1 MAAAL
6 SRPGRSPGG
15 RSVKQDPIDRA
26 RAQRLMAAAQLDA
39 LVVFQPEHVAYA
51 TGTNPGVAA
60 LFRRAGAAS
69 ALVPADPA
77 QRIAAVMPDLMAG
90 AVRRTDAPVDVAF
103 HPIWV
108 DTAVAGPHGPDDPLS
123 AVLAA
128 GDHSARPSTFDPDA
142 AFALLAEQAR
152 RLGLA
157 QGRLGVDLGFVPA
170 ADFERLKAA
179 LPGATLL
186 DGTDA
191 LRRLR
196 MVETAAEIARLR
208 EAAMLGE
215 AGHARA
221 LAAVRPSVE
230 RAELSLAYADGVRGA
245 AAARGVTVG
254 GHWDY
259 ISIGP
264 DPWGPG
270 RPAQTGDVL
279 KFDVG
284 VVIGGYSSDFARTV
298 CLGAPSRAGRELHA
312 ALLAG
317 LEAGLAALKPGVG
330 LAAIH
335 ALILETVRKAGVP
348 SYARGHFGHGLG
360 NDPFSE
366 QWPFIAGD
374 CDVVAEP
381 GMVLA
386 VEAPHYVE
394 GLGGFIIE
402 DQVLVTERGL
412 DIMTTTPRD
421 LLRL

>member
-1 MAAAL
+1 
-6 SRPGRSPGG
+6 
-15 RSVKQDPIDRA
+15 VTHEPIDRA
-26 RAQRLMAAAQLDA
+26 RAQRLMAAAGLDA
-39 LVVFQPEHVAYA
+39 LVLFQPEHVATA

-77 QRIAAVMPDLMAG
+77 HRIAAVMPDLMAG
-90 AVRRTDAPVDVAF
+90 AVRLTGAPVDVAF

-108 DTAVAGPHGPDDPLS
+108 DTARVGPHGAGDPLP
-123 AVLAA
+123 AVL
-128 GDHSARPSTFDPDA
+128 GPGENTTRPATFDPRA
-142 AFALLAEQAR
+142 AFALLAGQLN

-157 QGRLGVDLGFVPA
+157 RARLGLDLGFVPV
-170 ADFERLKAA
+170 ADFELLKAA

-196 MVETAAEIARLR
+196 MVKTAAEIARLR
-208 EAAMLGE
+208 AAAELGE
-215 AGHARA
+215 AGYARA
-221 LAAVRPSVE
+221 LAAVRPAVE
-230 RAELSLAYADGVRGA
+230 RAELSVAYADGVRA
-245 AAARGVTVG
+245 AAAERGVAVG

-270 RPAQTGDVL
+270 RPAQAGDIV

-284 VVIGGYSSDFARTV
+284 VVIGGHSSDFARTV
-298 CLGAPSRAGRELHA
+298 CLGTPSRAARELHA

-317 LEAGLAALKPGVG
+317 LQAGLAALKPGVQ

-335 ALILETVRKAGVP
+335 AVMLATVRRAGVAA
-348 SYARGHFGHGLG
+348 YARGHFGHGLG

-394 GLGGFIIE
+394 GLGGFIVE
-402 DQVLVTERGL
+402 DQVLVTAEGIEL
-412 DIMTTTPRD
+412 MTKSPRD
-421 LLRL
+421 LLQL